1 MEDTQYNNRRS
12 RSRKRCR
19 KRKSCVFFKTFITV
33 FAIFSLFLIGS
44 RVLTPWFSGE
54 LTTEQMDGVGDN
66 FSSIPETVQPDT
78 SIVPQ
83 MAEIDL
89 ENLYSPYAILVDL
102 DSGTVLKEKNSTDRI
117 YPYSP
122 KETRPGALRRCGP
135 THGGVKAQR
144 VSCRGD
150 LAGRRLSYNG
160 QRSLSPPDRCWP

>member
-12 RSRKRCR
+12 RSRKRRR
-19 KRKSCVFFKTFITV
+19 KRKSRVFFKTFITV

-44 RVLTPWFSGE
+44 RVLIPWFSGE

-102 DSGTVLKEKNSTDRI
+102 DSGTVLKEKNSTDHD
-117 YPYSP
+117 
-122 KETRPGALRRCGP
+122 CDF
-135 THGGVKAQR
+135 
-144 VSCRGD
+144 GD
-150 LAGRRLSYNG
+150 
-160 QRSLSPPDRCWP
+160 